1 MQEMELYHIH
11 KKNNSDKKWIV
22 NNTVKID
29 EQFNSVM
36 NQRQQSFSQLM
47 CISDG
52 IDEGYINY
60 SIYLAQYFNRIKDLK
75 NIKGEDLEELKK
87 LLEMG
92 YQMTFNADFFKRETA
107 LESCRKDH
115 FTDKPSRLHS
125 VYLCDED
132 GLEYWTDVISQRKS
146 EEIEIFKV
154 LASGKIFKTNEQLL
168 PNEFLDYG
176 DTYSRAFSYWHPKFK
191 DVPNYTN
198 EYLTQG
204 TIKVLSK
211 LK

>member
-1 MQEMELYHIH
+1 MQEIELYHVH

-22 NNTVKID
+22 NNTIRID
-29 EQFNSVM
+29 EHFNSVM
-36 NQRQQSFSQLM
+36 NQRQQNFSQM
-47 CISDG
+47 MYVSDG
-52 IDEGYINY
+52 VDEEYINFSRY
-60 SIYLAQYFNRIKDLK
+60 IARYFHRIKDLTIVK
-75 NIKGEDLEELKK
+75 REDLAELKN

-92 YQMTFNADFFKRETA
+92 YQMSFNADFFKRETA
-107 LESCRKDH
+107 LEACRKDH
-115 FTDKPSRLHS
+115 YSDKPSRLHS

-154 LASGKIFKTNEQLL
+154 LASGKVFKTNEQLL
-168 PNEFLDYG
+168 PNEFLNYG
-176 DTYSRAFSYWHPKFK
+176 DAYTAAFSYWHPKFK

-198 EYLTQG
+198 EYLMQG